1 MMQEIRD
8 KKYEHV
14 FILMAFN
21 VNASWGQ
28 CDSRNDS

>member
-8 KKYEHV
+8 EKYEHV
-14 FILMAFN
+14 FMTVFN